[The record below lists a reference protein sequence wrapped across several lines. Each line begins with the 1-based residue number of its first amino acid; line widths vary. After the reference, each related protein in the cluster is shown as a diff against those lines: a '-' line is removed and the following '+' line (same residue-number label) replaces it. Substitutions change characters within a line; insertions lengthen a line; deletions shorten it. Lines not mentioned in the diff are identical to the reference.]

1 MEINKEVL
9 RWVLLIGAIPIWVPF
24 LRTLWRDFN
33 HSLRDEGGLI
43 GVPPRGHAAEVLREE
58 KKRDAGSLVSE
69 PILKPGDRRVPRM
82 KSPSARPKSS
92 PRGGSS
98 SRSAEPRRYG
108 FKQPGS
114 RRP

>member
-9 RWVLLIGAIPIWVPF
+9 RWVLLIGAIPIWVPY

-43 GVPPRGHAAEVLREE
+43 GVPPRGHAAEVLRED

-69 PILKPGDRRVPRM
+69 PILRPSDRRVPRM
-82 KSPSARPKSS
+82 KSPTARPQATG
-92 PRGGSS
+92 RGAGKPKA
-98 SRSAEPRRYG
+98 AEPRRYG